1 MFVSFSMYYLI
12 TFTLFPIL
20 FFAKCLYLPLLH
32 LKRNYRF
39 KPFSKKPLMKL
50 TIPLLSFAIVLAVGC
65 KQQNVS
71 EQTQGSPTDSIT
83 QQEKTI
89 PPAQHAYAKVNGI
102 NMYYEI
108 HGTGQPLVLIHGGGS
123 TIYTSFGSVLPL
135 LAKTH
140 KVIAVELQAHGHTS
154 DRNAPESF
162 IQDATDVMELLNQLQ
177 IPKADFFGFSNGAQ
191 TAMQLALLHP
201 EKVNKLIL
209 ASMFYKREGTPAA
222 FWEGMVLAKLADMP
236 QVYKDEFLKINND
249 SAALLNMFTKDAN
262 RMRTFKGWKD
272 EEIRSIEV
280 PTFIVIGDQDLTRPE
295 HAVEMHLLLP
305 NSRLAI
311 LPGTHGSYMGE
322 IMSADP
328 TSKTPNYFVELVN
341 EFLSQENPIHSK

>member
-1 MFVSFSMYYLI
+1 MKRTNILLF
-12 TFTLFPIL
+12 FTL
-20 FFAKCLYLPLLH
+20 
-32 LKRNYRF
+32 
-39 KPFSKKPLMKL
+39 
-50 TIPLLSFAIVLAVGC
+50 VLAVGC
-65 KQQNVS
+65 KQQHPS
-71 EQTQGSPTDSIT
+71 EATDRSISDST
-83 QQEKTI
+83 AQQEKTI
-89 PPAQHAYAKVNGI
+89 PAAQHAYAKVNGI

-108 HGTGQPLVLIHGGGS
+108 HGAGKPLVLIHGGGS

-135 LAKTH
+135 FAKTH

-201 EKVNKLIL
+201 EKVNKLVL

-222 FWEGMVLAKLADMP
+222 FWEGMLLAKLTDMP

-272 EEIRSIEV
+272 EDIRSIEA

-295 HAVEMHLLLP
+295 HAVEMHLLMP

-322 IMSADP
+322 IMSVDP
-328 TSKTPNYFVELVN
+328 TSKEPEYFVELVN
-341 EFLSQENPIHSK
+341 DFLSQEHPVVHTK